1 MISGNTTGLSFPS
14 SNTASFKV
22 ASLKNVTITGS
33 TQDGLNLP
41 SSSVFV
47 NVTGSTISG
56 NGGNAVNAAAPG
68 TTVNIDRSTIANNAV
83 ALNAGA
89 STATIRIS
97 GNNIYNNTTGFMI
110 ASGGHIE
117 SDSTNNTG
125 SSNGGVT
132 VPNATLAKN

>member
-97 GNNIYNNTTGFMI
+97 GNN
-110 ASGGHIE
+110 
-117 SDSTNNTG
+117 
-125 SSNGGVT
+125 GGVT